1 MAAQNMRLLLGAS
14 LLVWGGAVSVAS
26 AAGVDEEAALSMAR
40 KDGCLKCHSTTR
52 DKEGPSY
59 KKVAEKFKGK
69 ADAEQ
74 ELTKFLTS
82 PSKIKVDGKEEMH
95 KELKGADPAA
105 VKNLVGWI
113 LTR

>member
-1 MAAQNMRLLLGAS
+1 MAVSGMKFVLGAAS
-14 LLVWGGAVSVAS
+14 LVWAVAVSVAS
-26 AAGVDEEAALSMAR
+26 AAGVDEEAALAMAR

-59 KKVAEKFKGK
+59 KKIAEKFKGK

>member
-1 MAAQNMRLLLGAS
+1 MTAQSTKLLLGAT
-14 LLVWGGAVSVAS
+14 LLVWAGAASVAS
-26 AAGVDEEAALSMAR
+26 AAGVDEEAALALAR

-59 KKVAEKFKGK
+59 KKVAAKFKGK

-82 PSKIKVDGKEEMH
+82 PSKIKVDGKEETH
-95 KELKGADPAA
+95 KQLEGADPAA

>member
-1 MAAQNMRLLLGAS
+1 MRFILGAAFVGWAGTAS
-14 LLVWGGAVSVAS
+14 LAF
-26 AAGVDEEAALSMAR
+26 AAGVDEEAAQALAR
-40 KDGCLKCHSTTR
+40 KSGCLKCHSTTR

-59 KKVAEKFKGK
+59 RKVAEKFKGK

-82 PSKIKVDGKEEMH
+82 PSKVKVDGKEEMH
-95 KELKGADPAA
+95 KQLDTKDAA
-105 VKNLVGWI
+105 AIKNVVGWI